1 MHQVIVDCDW
11 CVDIYIAALC
21 SVAVDAMQQFLKSAE
36 CPMMLQVL
44 EDQNVWALFDKE
56 DTCPHGVL
64 HLARALAAECFA
76 SVQSCVD
83 DLSSSLTSIY
93 DAHRITVVAFYSE
106 VGVSS
111 CLVTVLHF
119 ESFCSWYAPLGAMRH
134 IHWQSRL

>member
-1 MHQVIVDCDW
+1 
-11 CVDIYIAALC
+11 
-21 SVAVDAMQQFLKSAE
+21 MQQFLKSAE

-64 HLARALAAECFA
+64 HLARALAAECPD
-76 SVQSCVD
+76 SVQNCVD

-106 VGVSS
+106 VCKRCCVILDCLSVPALLSTVGVHPQRKPGI
-111 CLVTVLHF
+111 LVGRADY
-119 ESFCSWYAPLGAMRH
+119 EQPSWQTSG
-134 IHWQSRL
+134 